1 MINLIIKFVNNLNYN
16 VLIKNIVLIVM
27 LTLFF
32 LPFPNK
38 SNISDYVII
47 PVITSFQC
55 KYLLGD
61 LDKGFQWSLSDI
73 VYWVSLFG
81 FSIVTI
87 WLYKKLVGKQK
98 K

>member
-16 VLIKNIVLIVM
+16 VLIKNNLLVVM

-38 SNISDYVII
+38 SNISAYII
-47 PVITSFQC
+47 LPVITSLQC

-61 LDKGFQWSLSDI
+61 LDKGFQWSLTDI
-73 VYWVSLFG
+73 VYWVSLVG

-87 WLYKKLVGKQK
+87 WIYKKLFDKQK

>member
-16 VLIKNIVLIVM
+16 LLIKNVVLVVM

-38 SNISDYVII
+38 SNISPYVILPI
-47 PVITSFQC
+47 IVSLQC

-61 LDKGFQWSLSDI
+61 LDKGFQWSLTDL
-73 VYWVSLFG
+73 VYWISLFG

-87 WLYKKLVGKQK
+87 WLYKKVFDKRTK
-98 K
+98 

>member
-1 MINLIIKFVNNLNYN
+1 MINLIIKFVNKINYN
-16 VLIKNIVLIVM
+16 LLIKNVILNVL

-38 SNISDYVII
+38 SNISSYII
-47 PVITSFQC
+47 LPIIVSLQC
-55 KYLLGD
+55 KYILGD

-73 VYWVSLFG
+73 VYWISLFG

-87 WLYKKLVGKQK
+87 WFYKKLFDKDK